1 MCEQAHVAR
10 RLVIDNIRRL
20 GGASKVQITNELLVR
35 ASSAHNHYSNF
46 LKEQKEKEAALSRG
60 QKRKSAED
68 EINEL
73 QTKKKALQMEYDL
86 LINEADDL
94 AKNSTKKGVDTRK
107 VMIKSNSHRE
117 SAKSKKEKIADI
129 EKAIASQVELV
140 KNMAA

>member
-1 MCEQAHVAR
+1 
-10 RLVIDNIRRL
+10 
-20 GGASKVQITNELLVR
+20 
-35 ASSAHNHYSNF
+35 
-46 LKEQKEKEAALSRG
+46 
-60 QKRKSAED
+60 
-68 EINEL
+68 
-73 QTKKKALQMEYDL
+73 MEYDL

-107 VMIKSNSHRE
+107 VMIKSNSHRD